1 MFTACLFDGNMALQP
16 GGGLSWNSE
25 GEGPCTLDG
34 CQISSNESMASGGG
48 IATLFN
54 STPPIEILNTT
65 ICDNAPDDIHGE
77 YLDLGGNTLCIC
89 IGDLTGDGLVN
100 GADLGILLG
109 SWGTCPPEGSCIGDV
124 TGDGQVTGADLGLLL
139 GSWGECID
147 P

>member
-1 MFTACLFDGNMALQP
+1 VTGCNIVENMAF
-16 GGGLSWNSE
+16 E
-25 GEGPCTLDG
+25 D
-34 CQISSNESMASGGG
+34 GGG
-48 IATLFN
+48 IKTREGFPGVEL
-54 STPPIEILNTT
+54 SNTT
-65 ICDNAPDDIHGE
+65 VCENAPDEINGE